1 MVSFVRFDRVPTAR
15 RTTIEKFTEPREA
28 VIAIAGAAIN
38 FADADRDRN
47 VVFVKNGFNVEDEFG
62 TVQVAFRLIFTETDT
77 DT

>member
-15 RTTIEKFTEPREA
+15 RTTIEKFKEPREA

-38 FADADRDRN
+38 FADAARDRN
-47 VVFVKNGFNVEDEFG
+47 VVFVKDGFNVEDEFG
-62 TVQVAFRLIFTETDT
+62 TVQVAFRLIFTETDA